1 MVMRIPE
8 ENFVIWFSSE
18 GTNIGATDSKQTRG
32 LCCHHDYRFFVSY
45 DYLQEILKHLKI
57 IKIKC
62 HRGENVADCCVAILV
77 DAEKLEIAGAFKPD
91 HLGYITCIFEYN
103 SDPRLHIWEL
113 ISTIRL
119 RSLFRNFVC
128 VTRMPC
134 GLSRSLPMGILFK
147 RL

>member
-1 MVMRIPE
+1 M
-8 ENFVIWFSSE
+8 
-18 GTNIGATDSKQTRG
+18 
-32 LCCHHDYRFFVSY
+32 
-45 DYLQEILKHLKI
+45 KI

-91 HLGYITCIFEYN
+91 HLGYITCIFEYT
-103 SDPRLHIWEL
+103 SYPRLNLWEL
-113 ISTIRL
+113 ISTISL

-134 GLSRSLPMGILFK
+134 GLRRSLPMGILFK